1 LSINPI
7 LKWAGGK
14 RQLLEKIK
22 EHMPKTFNVYF
33 EPFFGGGAVLFAL
46 LPQHAVI
53 NDINE
58 EIILVYKSLQNE
70 DFFNALIE
78 SLKKHEKMHS
88 KNYFYK
94 IRSMDQNENFKIL
107 PIWERAARIIYLNKS
122 CFNGLYRVNSKGYFN
137 VPFNGKNKVKTYD
150 SNNILQ
156 VKKYLIDNK
165 IEILNVDFEK
175 AVQSAK
181 KGDFVY
187 FDPPYDSIDD
197 KDSFTSYS
205 KGDFD
210 KEDQKRLAKL
220 FNKLAKKGVYVMLS
234 NHDTKLIREQYSK
247 YNIHTVLAK
256 RMINSDSSKR
266 GDIREVIITN
276 Y

>member
-94 IRSMDQNENFKIL
+94 IRSMDQNENFIIL